1 MDDAELYKLCQKLT
15 DELNKKGSLVEED
28 VSTLIGNE
36 YPKVVQILVDY
47 NVASKIWESNGAI
60 HSANG
65 TKRYATLKLFDKMT
79 ENAKHQKWKRQKANC
94 LFWISILSMLLSL
107 ISVSPLR
114 EWLLRLIEKSIAS
127 F

>member
-1 MDDAELYKLCQKLT
+1 MDNAELYKLCQILT
-15 DELNKKGSLVEED
+15 DELNRKGSLDEERI
-28 VSTLIGNE
+28 STLIGNE

-47 NVASKIWESNGAI
+47 KLIKNACGCSDVFLLTNEASRYTIL
-60 HSANG
+60 
-65 TKRYATLKLFDKMT
+65 KRFDEMA
-79 ENAKHQKWKRQKANC
+79 ENAKHQKWERRKANC
-94 LFWISILSMLLSL
+94 SFWLSILSMLLSL